1 MKPLY
6 EIRRSG
12 VTLCVSHVPN
22 LGYAAQ
28 IIRDMERSGL
38 HLYCDGKKA
47 KSRSGVASTGSGKGN
62 TSISTIS
69 KQGG

>member
-12 VTLCVSHVPN
+12 VTLCASHVPN

-47 KSRSGVASTGSGKGN
+47 KSRSGVASTESGNGKLS
-62 TSISTIS
+62 TSNIAN
-69 KQGG
+69 QGG